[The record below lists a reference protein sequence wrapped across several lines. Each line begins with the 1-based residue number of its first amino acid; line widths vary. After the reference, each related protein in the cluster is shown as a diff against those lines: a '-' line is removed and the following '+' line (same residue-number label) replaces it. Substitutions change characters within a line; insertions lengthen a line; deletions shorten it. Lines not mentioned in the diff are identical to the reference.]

1 MPITHL
7 TNERKAFLF
16 ERLGPE
22 GATFYI
28 QSFEEAANIVEQAE
42 SQLQAANA
50 RILQLEAAGSVSL
63 SDVANTL
70 SNSLTRAL
78 SHITPAVTR
87 TSHDRE
93 QGPKVA
99 DPDKFLGQPDKVR
112 PFLSSLKNVF
122 LVHPR

>member
-50 RILQLEAAGSVSL
+50 RIS
-63 SDVANTL
+63 
-70 SNSLTRAL
+70 
-78 SHITPAVTR
+78 
-87 TSHDRE
+87 
-93 QGPKVA
+93 
-99 DPDKFLGQPDKVR
+99 
-112 PFLSSLKNVF
+112 
-122 LVHPR
+122 

>member
-1 MPITHL
+1 MVASLIACPDRISKLPTRDPTNTLTDMPITHL

-50 RILQLEAAGSVSL
+50 RISQLEATGSVSL

-78 SHITPAVTR
+78 SHITTATTR
-87 TSHDRE
+87 TSHDR
-93 QGPKVA
+93 G
-99 DPDKFLGQPDKVR
+99 LW
-112 PFLSSLKNVF
+112 
-122 LVHPR
+122 